1 MMKKIRVLCLFLSA
15 FLIPTALFANST
27 ILTANSF
34 FEIQQM
40 IAYSKHPHHLL
51 VVLDDDD
58 TLTMEPCY
66 PYSVGSTPSTGC
78 QYIGGPAWFS
88 WQTSSTI
95 QKKNLVWKTFPQL
108 LEINNFLFAASKMPL
123 DDPEIPAAL
132 QTAQEMGAHIIV
144 ASARGYS
151 MSDAT
156 ENQFSQDCISQCNSN
171 DEISL
176 LSIVEKNAIKTPT
189 DHIDF
194 PGYYFPTPW
203 GKHAKPRR
211 IAYIHGILYLSGQ
224 NKGVML
230 KQFLVKT
237 NEINLKTPALNKITN
252 IIFVDD
258 TNQNV
263 IDVAQKFSDVP
274 NVNVIS
280 VHYTRLAQHKAIF
293 KTDKTL
299 HRIAYKQ
306 WKNIEAAVKNNL
318 PGSNF

>member
-1 MMKKIRVLCLFLSA
+1 MMKKIRVFCLFLST
-15 FLIPTALFANST
+15 FLISTTLFANST
-27 ILTANSF
+27 IITANSF

-51 VVLDDDD
+51 IVLDDDD

-78 QYIGGPAWFS
+78 QYIGGPAWFT

-95 QKKNLVWKTFPQL
+95 KKKYLAWKTFPQL
-108 LEINNFLFAASKMPL
+108 LEITDFLFSASKMPL
-123 DDPEIPAAL
+123 DDPTIPAAL
-132 QTAQEMGAHIIV
+132 QTAQQMGAHIIV
-144 ASARGYS
+144 SSARGYS

-156 ENQFSQDCISQCNSN
+156 ENQFQQDGILNF
-171 DEISL
+171 I
-176 LSIVEKNAIKTPT
+176 EKNAIKTPT

-203 GKHAKPRR
+203 GKHVKPRR
-211 IAYIHGILYLSGQ
+211 IAYIHGTLYLSGQ
-224 NKGVML
+224 NKGIML
-230 KQFLVKT
+230 KQFLAKT
-237 NEINLKTPALNKITN
+237 NETNNITK

-258 TNQNV
+258 TYQNV
-263 IDVAQKFSDVP
+263 LDVAKAYANTP

-280 VHYTRLAQHKAIF
+280 VHYTRLAEHKAIF
-293 KTDKTL
+293 KTDKAL
-299 HRIAYKQ
+299 HKIAYIQ
-306 WKNIEAAVKNNL
+306 WKNIEAVVKNNL